1 MASQNQNQFVTFT
14 PYDEQMA
21 ELQRRQ
27 KMAELMQ
34 QQAIQPLETPQSGGR
49 MIAKVSPVA
58 GLAKM
63 LQSYMAGSELRNVEK
78 QRGAAEEA
86 GRKEATDWLDSLQR
100 GKPMTSDQA
109 LEASMS
115 QAPTTFTP
123 QQYTPQERATQ
134 IQKAA
139 FSGNPNMR
147 MAAQLAASQKT
158 PDVMDYVDKIDWSKT
173 TPESKQAFM
182 QTVTQG
188 RPDISV
194 IQYRDSAEKPTVA
207 GGMSYNPATGKWEEI
222 PGWADQQA
230 RLRKA
235 GAPSTTVTVDTGA
248 GKELVGHFAT
258 ELGKRHEKAA
268 AAQGI
273 LDQVGRL
280 ENLTESGTFTGALAP
295 KATGAAQFLQSF
307 GINVNP
313 KVLANSRAFEASANN
328 LVLDFMGAN
337 GGARGFTEKE
347 TAILMNAFPQLVDSP
362 EARIKIAAV
371 LRDKANRE
379 ISGYNTQL
387 GQFKN
392 AYPTAVV
399 PYEPI
404 ESEDDAYQR
413 YLKLRKGK

>member
-1 MASQNQNQFVTFT
+1 MANTSKFSVPS
-14 PYDEQMA
+14 PYDQQMA
-21 ELQRRQ
+21 EIQRRQ

-34 QQAIQPLETPQSGGR
+34 QQGLEPLESMTAPGG
-49 MIAKVSPVA
+49 MVVPTSPWL

-63 LQSYMAGSELRNVEK
+63 LQVGLGSRALNAVEK

-109 LEASMS
+109 LEASLS
-115 QAPTTFTP
+115 QAPTSFIP

-147 MAAQLAASQKT
+147 LAAQLAASQKT

-182 QTVTQG
+182 RTVTQG

-207 GGMSYNPATGKWEEI
+207 GGLWMNPATGKWEEI

-258 ELGKRHEKAA
+258 ELGKRHEKATS
-268 AAQGI
+268 AQGV
-273 LDQVGRL
+273 LDQVNRL
-280 ENLTESGTFTGALAP
+280 ENLTRSGTYTGALAP
-295 KATGAAQFLQSF
+295 KAVGAAQFLESF
-307 GINVNP
+307 GVNVNP
-313 KVLANSRAFEASANN
+313 QVLSDSRAFQAASNN
-328 LVLDFMGAN
+328 LVLDFMGEN

-347 TAILMNAFPQLVDSP
+347 TAILTDAFPKLVDSP
-362 EARIKIAAV
+362 DARFKIAAV
-371 LRDKANRE
+371 LRDKAARDIRN
-379 ISGYNTQL
+379 YNTQL
-387 GQFKN
+387 SEFKQ

-399 PYEPI
+399 PYQPI
-404 ESEDDAYQR
+404 ETEDDAYQR
-413 YLKLRKGK
+413 WLKSRKGG